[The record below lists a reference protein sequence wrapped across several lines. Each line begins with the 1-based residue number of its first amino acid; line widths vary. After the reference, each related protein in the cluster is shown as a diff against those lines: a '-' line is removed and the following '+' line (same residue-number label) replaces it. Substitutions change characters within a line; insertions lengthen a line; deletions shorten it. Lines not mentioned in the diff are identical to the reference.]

1 MLIWYILVLTNSQP
15 PKPLNQFIF
24 FGAVYTEVLPIS
36 HNYVAAFAF
45 HELGNVVE
53 VDEVLAADAYEVSF
67 FQYFLNV
74 S

>member
-53 VDEVLAADAYEVSF
+53 VDEVLTAHLQEVAL
-67 FQYFLNV
+67 FQHLLNI